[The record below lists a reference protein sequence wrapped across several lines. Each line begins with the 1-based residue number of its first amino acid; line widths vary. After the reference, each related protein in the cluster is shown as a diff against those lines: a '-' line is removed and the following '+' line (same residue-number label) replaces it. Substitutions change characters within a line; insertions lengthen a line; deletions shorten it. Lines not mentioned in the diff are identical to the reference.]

1 MEDDIHSSQQ
11 FYFQGQD
18 QRAPE
23 DACCSFPDRHVSTHQ
38 TKFWHLHTVNLNLLD
53 TNKNTFCQFLIT
65 KYFSAEDEKVKEA
78 AKKVSGIR
86 DARWQSLAMHDEQQ
100 YIRK

>member
-1 MEDDIHSSQQ
+1 LGKVGLPVFTLPFTLPTLLMVLCWRK
-11 FYFQGQD
+11 QGQKWTGNKKAKTNVL
-18 QRAPE
+18 QKMLATP
-23 DACCSFPDRHVSTHQ
+23 FQ
-38 TKFWHLHTVNLNLLD
+38 TVT
-53 TNKNTFCQFLIT
+53 
-65 KYFSAEDEKVKEA
+65 AEDEKVKEQ

>member
-1 MEDDIHSSQQ
+1 MGI
-11 FYFQGQD
+11 YIL
-18 QRAPE
+18 
-23 DACCSFPDRHVSTHQ
+23 ST
-38 TKFWHLHTVNLNLLD
+38 TSTS
-53 TNKNTFCQFLIT
+53 KNTFCQFLIT
-65 KYFSAEDEKVKEA
+65 KYFSAEDEKVKEQ